1 MEQEG
6 AGAAEE
12 VQGVALGEV
21 AEGVTE
27 VASEGVVVE
36 VASGV
41 VEAEVS
47 GVVAAGVAVV
57 DSKCTDLTERIVDLL
72 ANLRRINASHSVNS
86 CQPTLA
92 LKHGLNNSISS
103 DLLKLQLLNMV
114 MPVCCG
120 FLL

>member
-27 VASEGVVVE
+27 VASEEVVVE

-47 GVVAAGVAVV
+47 GVVAAVVAVV
-57 DSKCTDLTERIVDLL
+57 DSKCTDLTERTLICWLTYAILMQVSQSIV
-72 ANLRRINASHSVNS
+72 ASQHW
-86 CQPTLA
+86 P
-92 LKHGLNNSISS
+92 SS
-103 DLLKLQLLNMV
+103 M
-114 MPVCCG
+114 G
-120 FLL
+120 